1 MRKDNSVNE
10 EKTNGY
16 EKKDNTRTRG
26 KSNNTR
32 TNGTKR
38 KYSRTNNQYDAKGQ
52 NDPAWYATDAALLR
66 DSASIPFSWA
76 TGTPIDF
83 NNATLNNLPSKGRF
97 TVPGICTIETAPS
110 AGYADGPTSPVN
122 VAANSIYS
130 FIRSANSGSKNYDA
144 PDLMIYLLAMSQA
157 YAYINWMQRVY
168 GVATLYSMRN
178 RYLPQALLEADNVD
192 FHDIQAN
199 LANFRYAINL
209 FINKIA
215 SLAVPN
221 NITFFNQQAFMYSNI
236 YVEGESVKDQLYMYV
251 PHGFWR
257 FKLNPDGSGAL
268 EMIRVYSHAAK
279 WKVSDFISYGQL
291 MIDTIIADEDF
302 NIMGGD
308 ILKAYGQNI
317 IKLATLPEY
326 YPITPVYN
334 HTVLEQMKNSSPIW
348 CDNFNLEHFESSL
361 GVFQE
366 TNAHAYLVHRPS
378 VRVTT
383 SDTNYKNTA
392 SRFTLATL
400 GENRVLTTSEI
411 NPGPEVVIESTR
423 LMTVGTD
430 YTKGSTTEDALIYL
444 KCGNVIPVVSK
455 LWMYVPKS
463 DGSIELQKFDV
474 YYADQVILDEMS
486 VDDNARKFAQ
496 LAIEQCFKFHPVHH
510 TIVYKH
516 GTSAP
521 AVSASTAYLDTDIDN
536 YAVLTAQD
544 VEKLHETAL
553 LNMLHVKPISRM

>member
-1 MRKDNSVNE
+1 MRKDNSTIE

-16 EKKDNTRTRG
+16 EKKKTSRSRG
-26 KSNNTR
+26 KSSNAR
-32 TNGTKR
+32 TNSTKR
-38 KYSRTNNQYDAKGQ
+38 KGSRENNQYDAKGQ
-52 NDPAWYATDAALLR
+52 NDPAWYAADDALLR
-66 DSASIPFSWA
+66 DSASIPFSWS

-110 AGYADGPTSPVN
+110 AGYADGPTSPIN

-157 YAYINWMQRVY
+157 YSYINWMQRVY
-168 GVATLYSMRN
+168 GTATLYSMKN
-178 RYLPQALLEADNVD
+178 RYLPQALLEAQNVD

-221 NITFFNQQAFMYSNI
+221 NMTFFNQQAFMYSNI

-257 FKLNPDGSGAL
+257 FKLNSDGSGKL
-268 EMIRVYSHAAK
+268 EMARVYTHAAL
-279 WKVSDFISYGQL
+279 WKVSDFISYGQQ
-291 MIDTIIADEDF
+291 MIDEIISDEDF

-326 YPITPVYN
+326 YPIMPVFN

-348 CDNFNLEHFESSL
+348 CDNFNLDYFEESL
-361 GVFQE
+361 SVTQE
-366 TNAHAYLVHRPS
+366 PTAHAYLLHKPS
-378 VRVTT
+378 VQVDT
-383 SDTNYKNTA
+383 SATEYKNTA

-400 GENRVLTTSEI
+400 GENRVLTTSDI
-411 NPGPEVVIESTR
+411 NPGPDVVIESTR

-430 YTKGSTTEDALIYL
+430 YVKGSTTANASIQL
-444 KCGNVIPVVSK
+444 KCGNVIPIVGK

-463 DGSIELQKFDV
+463 DGSIELQKFNV
-474 YYADQVILDEMS
+474 YYADQVLLDDMS

-496 LAIEQCFKFHPVHH
+496 LATEQCFKYHPVHH

-516 GTSAP
+516 GSTAP

-536 YAVLTAQD
+536 YAVLTPQD